1 MRCNPYVCEEQ
12 TQIQAF
18 IRRSSSSIPSSKL
31 SSDCKRSGYYRNLGS
46 LRAGKRHHGEF
57 LRYGN
62 SFPPTFPEDLLPHAS
77 PNDWPIV
84 AKHANTSSRG
94 SINAAPA
101 TITSESDT
109 ERRLAERAA
118 ITAITVMSRSCS
130 QGTEVTIV
138 TGAFPFEL
146 SRDITENFSV
156 MGTLFN
162 PAEREATGSLY
173 QIHSEVEFP
182 SIMALVGR
190 AHSWWV
196 EISQWVPT
204 PQVY

>member
-1 MRCNPYVCEEQ
+1 M
-12 TQIQAF
+12 
-18 IRRSSSSIPSSKL
+18 
-31 SSDCKRSGYYRNLGS
+31 NL
-46 LRAGKRHHGEF
+46 
-57 LRYGN
+57 
-62 SFPPTFPEDLLPHAS
+62 
-77 PNDWPIV
+77 
-84 AKHANTSSRG
+84 RG

-109 ERRLAERAA
+109 ERAA
-118 ITAITVMSRSCS
+118 ITAITVMSPSRS

-162 PAEREATGSLY
+162 PAMREATGSLH
-173 QIHSEVEFP
+173 QLHSEVEFP

-190 AHSWWV
+190 AHS
-196 EISQWVPT
+196 
-204 PQVY
+204 